1 MRTLAA
7 VAATSQTK
15 MAGENFPVAL
25 RILPRAVRDD
35 LTRVYRFAR
44 FVDDVGDDP
53 AGLLGPAD
61 RDKLL
66 DVVDAELRRLPD
78 ATLRPVA
85 DLAPLVRAGRVPV
98 RPFHDLVAANRQDQ
112 RVTRYRTFADLEAY
126 CRLSAN
132 PVGQVVLYIAGA
144 ATAANVADS
153 DAVCTALQVLE
164 HCQDVRE
171 DAGRGRVYLPEEEL
185 ERAGVDPAALTGPAA
200 PPGLRSVVA
209 EQVARSRALLER
221 GRPLVHRLS
230 GWSRLAVAGYVAGG
244 LATADALAAAG
255 YDVLTS
261 TPRPGKAA
269 TVRHAVRL
277 LWSLK
282 DRP

>member
-7 VAATSQTK
+7 VAATSQAQ
-15 MAGENFPVAL
+15 MSAENFPVAL
-25 RILPRAVRDD
+25 RVLPRAVRDD
-35 LTRVYRFAR
+35 LTRLYRFAR

-53 AGLLGPAD
+53 AGLLGSAD
-61 RDKLL
+61 REALL
-66 DVVDAELRRLPD
+66 AVVEQELCRSPES
-78 ATLRPVA
+78 TLRPVA
-85 DLAPLVRAGRVPV
+85 DLAPLVRDGRVPV
-98 RPFHDLVAANRQDQ
+98 QPFCDLVAANRMDQ
-112 RVTRYRTFADLEAY
+112 HVTRYRTFADLEGY

-171 DAGRGRVYLPEEEL
+171 DAGRGRVYLPEEDL
-185 ERAGVDPAALTGPAA
+185 AYAGVDPDALATGPAPA
-200 PPGLRSVVA
+200 ALPSVIA
-209 EQVARSRALLER
+209 TQAARSRALLER

-230 GWSRLAVAGYVAGG
+230 GWARFAVAGYVAGG

-255 YDVLTS
+255 YDVISS
-261 TPRPGKAA
+261 TPRPGTAA
-269 TVRHAVRL
+269 TLRHAARL
-277 LWSLK
+277 LLK
-282 DRP
+282 RA